1 MAAKVKQIALKDLD
15 AAILDSISAVN
26 AGKGLKLKGP
36 IIIGI
41 VLRPDQLGGLKPE
54 AVAKQ
59 ITAGVAGSVGDVRL
73 TPKVVLGD
81 GILTMGYIMRELQPF

>member
-1 MAAKVKQIALKDLD
+1 MATKVKQIALKDLD
-15 AAILDSISAVN
+15 STIQDSIRAVN
-26 AGKGLKLKGP
+26 AAKGLRLKGP

-41 VLRPDQLGGLKPE
+41 VLRPDQLGDLKAE

-59 ITAGVAGSVGDVRL
+59 ITSGVAGSVRDVRL

-81 GILTMGYIMRELQPF
+81 GIITMGYIMRQLQV